1 MKKLLIF
8 ISFLI
13 LFIYLTWS
21 YLGYFK
27 SGAFRLIFFD
37 VGQGDSSLII
47 TPGGQTILIDGGPD
61 KKVLRGLGSILPFW
75 RRTIDLLVITHAHDD
90 HVTGLIEVSR
100 RYKIKSILYN
110 NLDFDTPA
118 LNSLL
123 KITQNNKIKMIKAQ
137 AGMSFNFDNDCILS
151 ILASSQETQKNEN
164 DYSIVTKFNCLGK
177 NILSSG
183 DAGIAIENNLLNQG
197 LNLKADIF
205 KIPHHGSNSA
215 SSLQFLE
222 AIKPQVVVISV
233 GKNNSFGHPAP
244 LTLDRLNSLPVDIYR
259 TDINSQLE
267 FLVNY
272 TSIRLIK

>member
-13 LFIYLTWS
+13 FFIYLSWS
-21 YLGYFK
+21 YLEYFK

-61 KKVLRGLGSILPFW
+61 KKVLRGLGSVLPFW

-90 HVTGLIEVSR
+90 HITGLIEVSR
-100 RYKIKSILYN
+100 RYQIKGILYN

-118 LNSLL
+118 LKSLL
-123 KITQNNKIKMIKAQ
+123 KVIQDNKIKMIKVET
-137 AGMSFNFDNDCILS
+137 GMLFNFDNDCALS
-151 ILASSQETQKNEN
+151 VLASSQETVKNEN

-177 NILSSG
+177 NVLSGG
-183 DAGIAIENNLLNQG
+183 DAGFAIENILLNQG

-205 KIPHHGSNSA
+205 KISHHGSASA
-215 SSLQFLE
+215 NSLQFLE
-222 AIKPQVVVISV
+222 AIKPQVVIISV
-233 GKNNSFGHPAP
+233 GENNKFGHPAP
-244 LTLDRLNSLPVDIYR
+244 LTLDRLNSLSVDIYR

-267 FLVNY
+267 FLANY
-272 TSIRLIK
+272 KSIRLIK